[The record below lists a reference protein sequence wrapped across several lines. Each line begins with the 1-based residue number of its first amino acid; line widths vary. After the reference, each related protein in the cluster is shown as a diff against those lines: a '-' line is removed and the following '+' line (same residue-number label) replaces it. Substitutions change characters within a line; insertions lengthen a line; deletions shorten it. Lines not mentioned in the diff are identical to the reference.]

1 MATTK
6 DYPAAASILIQK
18 RSSMKSSA
26 LSLLALTL
34 IVVSASAVAQTQ
46 AESKPVWEVGAF
58 VGAIS
63 GPAYPGAEDR
73 TNRVL
78 PLPYFIYRGTTL
90 RAEQG
95 SVGARLIKTPLLE
108 FDLGFNAA
116 LAASSKDVKIRA
128 GMPDLAYLFEV
139 GPRVRLNLARPTD
152 DSLIRLDL
160 PLRGVVS
167 VDGKGF
173 SGRGATFAPELSYD
187 KRNIGYGWGLNVSA
201 SAIVGSRG
209 FNEYLYGVAPIYSTL
224 SRPQYTAKSGLVTTR
239 LTATVSNRLTPDALV
254 FAFARLDES
263 SNAANR
269 ESPLFRKKTGATIG
283 VGLAYTL
290 FRSQAKTDE

>member
-1 MATTK
+1 MK
-6 DYPAAASILIQK
+6 SPLIQLSLFVMILI
-18 RSSMKSSA
+18 SA
-26 LSLLALTL
+26 PVLAQT
-34 IVVSASAVAQTQ
+34 QTQ
-46 AESKPVWEVGAF
+46 AEAKPVWEVGAF
-58 VGAIS
+58 LGAIS

-116 LAASSKDVKIRA
+116 LSASSKDVKIRA
-128 GMPDLAYLFEV
+128 GLPDLGYLFEV

-152 DSLIRLDL
+152 DSLVRLDL

-167 VDGKGF
+167 IDSKGF
-173 SGRGATFAPELSYD
+173 SGHGATFAPELSYD

-201 SAIVGSRG
+201 SAIVGSRA
-209 FNEYLYGVAPIYSTL
+209 FNEYLYGVAPIYATQD
-224 SRPQYTAKSGLVTTR
+224 RPQYSAKPGLVTTR
-239 LTATVSNRLTPDALV
+239 LSATVSNRLSPDALV
-254 FAFARLDES
+254 FAFVRFDES
-263 SNAANR
+263 SSAANR
-269 ESPLFRKKTGATIG
+269 ESPLFRKKTGATVG
-283 VGLAYTL
+283 VGLAYSL
-290 FRSQAKTDE
+290 FRSQAKTNDN

>member
-1 MATTK
+1 
-6 DYPAAASILIQK
+6 
-18 RSSMKSSA
+18 MKSTFIK
-26 LSLLALTL
+26 LLTL
-34 IVVSASAVAQTQ
+34 TFAVIGAPVFAQSQ
-46 AESKPVWEVGAF
+46 AEGQGQSKPVWEVGAF
-58 VGAIS
+58 LGAIS

-128 GMPDLAYLFEV
+128 GMPDLGYLFEV

-152 DSLIRLDL
+152 DSLIRLDI

-167 VDGKGF
+167 VDSKGF
-173 SGRGATFAPELSYD
+173 TGRGATFAPEISYD

-209 FNEYLYGVAPIYSTL
+209 FNDYLYGVAPIFATL
-224 SRPQYTAKSGLVTTR
+224 DRPQYTAKSGLVTTR
-239 LTATVSNRLTPDALV
+239 LTATVSNRLSPDALV
-254 FAFARLDES
+254 FAFVRLDES

-269 ESPLFRKKTGATIG
+269 ESPLFRKKTGGTIG
-283 VGLAYTL
+283 VGLAYSL